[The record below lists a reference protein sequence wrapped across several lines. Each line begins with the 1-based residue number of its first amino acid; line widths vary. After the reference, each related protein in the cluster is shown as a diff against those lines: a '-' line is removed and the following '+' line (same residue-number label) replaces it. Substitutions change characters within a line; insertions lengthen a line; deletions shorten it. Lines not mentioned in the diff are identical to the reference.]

1 MSGEASVRAGLWP
14 RAIALLIDGCCI
26 TLVLG
31 LLGLVLFTPTG
42 GKIRVQH
49 MLLGSQSC
57 TAENPQVFQE
67 LDIALPSDFRVT
79 QIARC
84 TNSLL
89 GHVHDSVLVA
99 AEVTR
104 SGATTIIRELTYPLD
119 TAGHPT
125 RPFYLDSMW
134 VLIFAIYVI
143 ALEWRTGRTL
153 GKDLMDVRVQSQSG
167 ASPGFAPVVK
177 RFLVRFIGLVV
188 LQCLSLI
195 ATSPTVSLAILF
207 AGLLAFVAVSIDFVL
222 AVRRGDLPWHDR
234 FAGSEVVIGR

>member
-1 MSGEASVRAGLWP
+1 MSDKTPVRAGLWP

-31 LLGLVLFTPTG
+31 ILGLVLFAPTG

-57 TAENPQVFQE
+57 TAENPQIFQE
-67 LDIALPSDFRVT
+67 LDITLPSDFRVT
-79 QIARC
+79 QIGRC

-89 GHVHDSVLVA
+89 GYVHDSVLVA

-119 TAGHPT
+119 TTGHPT

-153 GKDLMDVRVQSQSG
+153 GKDLMDVRVRSQSG
-167 ASPGFAPVVK
+167 TGPGFAPVVK
-177 RFLVRFIGLVV
+177 RFLVRFFGLVL

-195 ATSPTVSLAILF
+195 ATSPDVSLAVPI
-207 AGLLAFVAVSIDFVL
+207 AGLLAFVAVSIDFVVS
-222 AVRRGDLPWHDR
+222 VRSGGLPWHDR
-234 FAGSEVVIGR
+234 LAGTEVVMGR